1 MRHLLVDGRNSLYRA
16 LFAGLSDQN
25 FVKSGYSSVIIFCRF
40 LNHYLQLFN
49 PTEVHVFWDDKLEN
63 LWRKKVFDQY
73 KAQRKEERLKRNK
86 FDVGDTMGRLVT
98 IAQALIP
105 EMGIRMYSR
114 EGMEADDLIY
124 AFVQTLSYK
133 ETATIV
139 SSDSDF
145 VQLEKGSVHV
155 FNPMHTGH
163 KEDRYTLLMKCLMGD
178 KTDNVPG
185 YTGIGPKKAAKL
197 CDSNSDLKAFLKTR
211 GLTILLR
218 NRDLIDLTRCP
229 FVKDNVQYVESVRS
243 TKPVF
248 DGQAIESIAMRLK
261 VRGLIAEF
269 HRCILPFKSM
279 KAI

>member
-1 MRHLLVDGRNSLYRA
+1 
-16 LFAGLSDQN
+16 
-25 FVKSGYSSVIIFCRF
+25 
-40 LNHYLQLFN
+40 
-49 PTEVHVFWDDKLEN
+49 
-63 LWRKKVFDQY
+63 
-73 KAQRKEERLKRNK
+73 
-86 FDVGDTMGRLVT
+86 
-98 IAQALIP
+98 
-105 EMGIRMYSR
+105 
-114 EGMEADDLIY
+114 
-124 AFVQTLSYK
+124 
-133 ETATIV
+133 
-139 SSDSDF
+139 
-145 VQLEKGSVHV
+145 
-155 FNPMHTGH
+155 
-163 KEDRYTLLMKCLMGD
+163 MGD
-178 KTDNVPG
+178 KTDNVSG

-269 HRCILPFKSM
+269 HRCILPFKGM